1 MKKQTKPI
9 TVENILNQHV
19 PLVLTDCF
27 NRYAKAVI
35 TDRAIPDVRD
45 GLKPVQRRIIYAM
58 YTEGNTYNKPT
69 RKCARTVGV
78 ILGKFHPHGDS
89 SAYDAM
95 VHLSQDWKMRAPLLV
110 FQGNNG
116 SIDNDPAAAYRYTE
130 AKLSKISDLMVA
142 DLEKD
147 TVDMSLNFDDS
158 ELEPDVLPARFP
170 NLLVNG
176 TTGIAVGAATNIPT
190 HNLKEVCEA
199 VIYRIEHKRATVA
212 DLLNYIKGPDF
223 PTGGVIDDVE
233 ALKQI
238 YETGQGSFYVHC
250 DVHIYE
256 ATNQI
261 IITDIPYGT
270 IKSKFV
276 ADLDKRRVDDK
287 LDNILEV
294 RDESTEDVRIVLDI
308 KKDSNPQAA
317 LNYLR
322 QKGSLRSTF
331 AVNMLAL
338 DKGHPKTM
346 NLLEIIDAYI
356 DHQVEVITRRSKFDI
371 QKKTARL
378 SIVRGL
384 MKAISVLDKVI
395 EIIRHS
401 SGKEDSKNKLIEA
414 FDFTKDQAE
423 AIVTM
428 QLYRLSNTDV
438 TALQKEE
445 EQLEGEIKE
454 LNEILANEDKLN
466 RVIIKDLKEVIK
478 EFGNERKTT
487 ILDSKIKIENID
499 AKELIA
505 KEDCYVVLTKDGYVK
520 RTNLRSYQASVN
532 GNPIDDLPKIKVG
545 DRLVLSRLAT
555 THDSIVAFTSKGG
568 YFVIPVHMISEGKW
582 KEEGK
587 HLNTLITLPAD
598 EKVIQA
604 FVVSTF
610 EPKVYFAL
618 LTKEGKIKRTL
629 AKEFEQSKLTP
640 RPLRAIG
647 LTGADELVSVAL
659 TSGNSDIVIVNTNGQ
674 ASRFNENEVPVVGIK
689 AGGVKAMNQGKEI
702 YDMSCMF
709 ALNSDEHVKLL
720 LLADKRCA
728 RIIQSTSIETSK
740 RLGSKVSLVKIFKN
754 NPMNIVSVS
763 KVYKKKDTNNFVAIA
778 TDSGSEIVNINDLE
792 TTLLGSG
799 LRENL
804 DIGSSKSVLGVHF
817 DGEYL
822 NDKTKV
828 EEAPKIV
835 EIVKAEDNSGEKQLS
850 LFDLFDEE

>member
-250 DVHIYE
+250 DVHIDE

-261 IITDIPYGT
+261 IITNIPYGT

-401 SGKEDSKNKLIEA
+401 SGKEDSKK
-414 FDFTKDQAE
+414 Q
-423 AIVTM
+423 
-428 QLYRLSNTDV
+428 
-438 TALQKEE
+438 
-445 EQLEGEIKE
+445 
-454 LNEILANEDKLN
+454 
-466 RVIIKDLKEVIK
+466 
-478 EFGNERKTT
+478 
-487 ILDSKIKIENID
+487 
-499 AKELIA
+499 
-505 KEDCYVVLTKDGYVK
+505 
-520 RTNLRSYQASVN
+520 
-532 GNPIDDLPKIKVG
+532 
-545 DRLVLSRLAT
+545 
-555 THDSIVAFTSKGG
+555 
-568 YFVIPVHMISEGKW
+568 
-582 KEEGK
+582 
-587 HLNTLITLPAD
+587 
-598 EKVIQA
+598 
-604 FVVSTF
+604 
-610 EPKVYFAL
+610 
-618 LTKEGKIKRTL
+618 
-629 AKEFEQSKLTP
+629 
-640 RPLRAIG
+640 
-647 LTGADELVSVAL
+647 
-659 TSGNSDIVIVNTNGQ
+659 
-674 ASRFNENEVPVVGIK
+674 
-689 AGGVKAMNQGKEI
+689 
-702 YDMSCMF
+702 
-709 ALNSDEHVKLL
+709 
-720 LLADKRCA
+720 
-728 RIIQSTSIETSK
+728 
-740 RLGSKVSLVKIFKN
+740 
-754 NPMNIVSVS
+754 
-763 KVYKKKDTNNFVAIA
+763 
-778 TDSGSEIVNINDLE
+778 IN
-792 TTLLGSG
+792 
-799 LRENL
+799 
-804 DIGSSKSVLGVHF
+804 
-817 DGEYL
+817 
-822 NDKTKV
+822 
-828 EEAPKIV
+828 
-835 EIVKAEDNSGEKQLS
+835 
-850 LFDLFDEE
+850 